1 MIRIEYYIQKN
12 GSPGRGRFRAM
23 PVGLSSESLRTCS
36 RKRKIWADRRM
47 RHLPTV
53 EIVLAGDDP
62 LIYDPDGNC
71 GESAPRRAL
80 PCLPA
85 GADFITVPWDIKL
98 LHVIVLRKLGAHL
111 IQQALSRLAS
121 QFLDRNPVEVVF
133 LDFEYFIQHERN
145 QVVDLATFLV

>member
-1 MIRIEYYIQKN
+1 
-12 GSPGRGRFRAM
+12 
-23 PVGLSSESLRTCS
+23 
-36 RKRKIWADRRM
+36 
-47 RHLPTV
+47 
-53 EIVLAGDDP
+53 
-62 LIYDPDGNC
+62 
-71 GESAPRRAL
+71 
-80 PCLPA
+80 
-85 GADFITVPWDIKL
+85 VPWDIKL